1 MAETDAATLTV
12 CMLGTFEVVSQG
24 KPVSPK
30 TWGRKKTKDLLK
42 ILLSE
47 RGRSFTVDQLIDLL
61 YPEAEPDKVVK
72 NLRGR
77 VSQLRKA
84 LEPALTRGGDS
95 QYVQNVGQGYRFSA
109 QAPCWLDTD
118 AFVTCLKQAQALVKT
133 DRWDQ
138 ALALYERAFDLYR
151 GDFLAEDHYEEWT
164 LSFRDQYRQDFLSA
178 LEDAA
183 RCHAQLGDTTSAL
196 ACCQRVLAQE
206 AYRESAY
213 RLKMR
218 FCYHAGQQQRALET
232 YAACVHALKDL
243 LGVEPTLETR
253 KLYLQIERQHVPE
266 FQRAVPHNLP
276 SPLTKFVGRTDE
288 LAAIR
293 QHLDD
298 PHCRLL
304 TLIGPGGIGKT
315 RLAIQAA
322 HERLEAFEHGVYWVS
337 LAGAFCSAEELTS
350 TIAEALRFTFYGKA
364 LPQSQLADYLRE
376 KNVLLVLD
384 NFEHLAPHG
393 TLLSDLLTQAP
404 GVKCLVTSRVRL
416 ELQGEWT
423 VFVGGLSV
431 ADETAGGGSTS
442 DALRLF
448 ANSVERSRSG
458 FTMDSSTRSDVI
470 ELCRLVEGSPLG
482 IELAAAWMPSMTC
495 ADLVDEVRSNLNFL
509 SAQFQDI
516 PERHRSLRA
525 TFESSWTLLSE
536 EERHVAAKLSVFRG
550 GFSREAA
557 DQVAGTSLRRL
568 AALANQSFLKRS
580 GGQRYEMHELLRQ
593 FAAEKLGDETV
604 VEASVK
610 VEHGRYFAH
619 LLHHQELLLKGK
631 GQKQALQ
638 TIALELDNV
647 RLAWNQA
654 VERGHWSQL
663 GQALESLF
671 LFYEMKGR
679 LLEGE
684 QVFNN
689 AIAALSQRRRS
700 KRQQQALAE
709 LRTRLGRLL
718 YDQGKLD
725 RAAELIEQGLSG
737 FEAHPGPGKAFAWLN
752 LGIVHDNRGNYEEA
766 KRCFDRSMSL
776 YQEHDDRYGLAYVY
790 LNQGILA
797 FDQGNYDRAECCYEK
812 GLNLFRPSQDRFGLA
827 KVLNN
832 LGNLHFVRE
841 AYAEAKPYY
850 EECLEAFRHLDIR
863 WGTNIVLNNLGGLA
877 NALGAFDE
885 ARKWHLQSMALSQEI
900 GDRTGLAMSTSNL
913 GEVCVNQGR
922 IDEAK
927 QHFSEALTLAQQT
940 QTAWMLWDVLL
951 YLTQLVLKE
960 KQTQWALKALVFFA
974 EQHPLNYMREEAQHS
989 LATLEPPPPAPQLA
1003 EARAQAEGLEIE
1015 AILTDAKRWL
1025 DLDPSLP

>member
-12 CMLGTFEVVSQG
+12 CMLGTFEVFSQG
-24 KPVSPK
+24 KPISPK

-61 YPEAEPDKVVK
+61 YPETEPDKVVK

-77 VSQLRKA
+77 VSQLRRA
-84 LEPALTRGGDS
+84 LEPTLTRGSNS
-95 QYVQNVGQGYRFSA
+95 QYVQNVGQGYRFNE
-109 QAPCWLDTD
+109 QAPCWLDTNV
-118 AFVTCLKQAQALVKT
+118 FVTRLKQAQQLVQT
-133 DRWDQ
+133 DRWAQ
-138 ALALYERAFDLYR
+138 ALDQYERALALYR
-151 GDFLAEDHYEEWT
+151 GDFLAEDRYEEWT

-178 LEDAA
+178 LEGAA

-196 ACCQRVLAQE
+196 ACCQRALAHE
-206 AYRESAY
+206 AHRESAY

-253 KLYLQIERQHVPE
+253 KLYLQIERQQVPE
-266 FQRAVPHNLP
+266 FQRTVPHNLP
-276 SPLTKFVGRTDE
+276 TPLTKFVGRTDE
-288 LAAIR
+288 LAVIR

-376 KNVLLVLD
+376 KSALLVLD
-384 NFEHLAPHG
+384 NFEHLAPHSALLND
-393 TLLSDLLTQAP
+393 LLSQAP

-416 ELQGEWT
+416 DLQGEWT
-423 VFVGGLSV
+423 VVVGGLPV
-431 ADETAGGGSTS
+431 ADETAEGGSTS
-442 DALRLF
+442 DAVRLF
-448 ANSVERSRSG
+448 TSSVMRLQPG
-458 FTMDSSTRSDVI
+458 FTMGSSTRGDVI

-482 IELAAAWMPSMTC
+482 IELAAAWMPSLSC
-495 ADLVDEVRSNLNFL
+495 ADLVDEVRSSLDFL
-509 SAQFQDI
+509 TAQFQDI

-525 TFESSWTLLSE
+525 TFESSWALLSE
-536 EERHVAAKLSVFRG
+536 EERRVAAKLSVFRG

-568 AALANQSFLKRS
+568 AALANKSFLKRS
-580 GGQRYEMHELLRQ
+580 GGQRYEMHGLLRQ

-604 VEASVK
+604 VEASIK
-610 VEHGRYFAH
+610 VEHSRYFTR
-619 LLHHQELLLKGK
+619 LLHHQESLLKGA

-654 VERGHWSQL
+654 VEQGQWDQL
-663 GQALESLF
+663 GRALESLF

-684 QVFNN
+684 QVFHN

-718 YDQGKLD
+718 YNQGKLD
-725 RAAELIEQGLSG
+725 RAGELFEQSLFG
-737 FEAHPGPGKAFAWLN
+737 FEHHPGPGKAFAWLN
-752 LGIVHDNRGNYEEA
+752 LGIVYDNWGKYDEA
-766 KRCFDRSMSL
+766 KPYFEQSLSL
-776 YQEHDDRYGLAYVY
+776 YRAQQDAYGQAYVY
-790 LNQGILA
+790 LNQGVLA
-797 FDQGNYDRAECCYEK
+797 FDEGDYGLAERCYEK
-812 GLNLFRPSQDRFGLA
+812 GLNLFRPLQDRFGLA
-827 KVLNN
+827 KALNN

-841 AYAEAKPYY
+841 AYAKAKPYY
-850 EECLEAFRHLDIR
+850 EECLEKFQYLDIR
-863 WGTNIVLNNLGGLA
+863 WGMNIVLNNLGGLA

-900 GDRTGLAMSTSNL
+900 GDRTGLAMSMSNL
-913 GEVCVNQGR
+913 GEVCVNQGH
-922 IDEAK
+922 IEEAK
-927 QHFSEALTLAQQT
+927 RHFSEALTVAQHT
-940 QTAWMLWDVLL
+940 QTAWILWDVLL
-951 YLTQLVLKE
+951 YLTQLGLKE
-960 KQTQWALKALVFFA
+960 KQTDWALKALVFFA
-974 EQHPLNYMREEAQHS
+974 EQHPLRYMREEAQQS
-989 LATLEPPPPAPQLA
+989 LAALGQQLPAQQLA
-1003 EARAQAEGLEIE
+1003 EAKAQAGRLQVDTVLADARQWLGLD
-1015 AILTDAKRWL
+1015 TC
-1025 DLDPSLP
+1025 SH